1 MRCPKCGK
9 KTKVAN
15 SRTADT
21 SKHHT
26 RARLLRQV
34 RDAVD
39 WYTSDWVAR
48 DRLCNHCGWRSFTV
62 ELLLDDLAAGWTRKP
77 DEYDDE

>member
-1 MRCPKCGK
+1 MRCPKCGT

-34 RDAVD
+34 RESVE

-48 DRLCNHCGWRSFTV
+48 DRLCTSFSV
-62 ELLLDDLAAGWTRKP
+62 ELLLDDLADGWVAKK
-77 DEYDDE
+77 DDFDQT

>member
-1 MRCPKCGK
+1 MRCPKCGT

-15 SRTADT
+15 SRTTDT

-34 RDAVD
+34 REAVE

-48 DRLCNHCGWRSFTV
+48 DRVCLKCDWRSYTV
-62 ELLLDDLAAGWTRKP
+62 ELLLEDLAAGWTKKP
-77 DEYDDE
+77 DEYD